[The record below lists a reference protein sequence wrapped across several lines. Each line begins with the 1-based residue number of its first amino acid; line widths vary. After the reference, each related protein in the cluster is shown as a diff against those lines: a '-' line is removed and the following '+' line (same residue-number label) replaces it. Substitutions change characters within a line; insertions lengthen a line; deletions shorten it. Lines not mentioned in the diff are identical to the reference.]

1 MMRDFYLAIYVN
13 DVDNDV
19 VETSVVKNMRDAE
32 RVPCTDKR
40 KIADKQQMLYP
51 VLDNYPV

>member
-19 VETSVVKNMRDAE
+19 METLVVKNMRDAE

>member
-1 MMRDFYLAIYVN
+1 MIRDFYLAIYVN

-19 VETSVVKNMRDAE
+19 VETLVVRLMRDAE
-32 RVPCTDKR
+32 RVPFTDKR
-40 KIADKQQMLYP
+40 KIAYKQQMLYP